1 MWGDLVTNLR
11 VLQPSKRSEPDSR
24 DAILSAARA
33 ALVAQSRA
41 IAELAGRLDTDFQ
54 VAVDLIVH
62 CRGRLVVCG
71 IGKSGHVGK
80 KLAAT
85 FCCSGTP
92 SIFLHAAE
100 AAHGDLGA
108 VANSDV
114 VMLVSNSG
122 ETEEV
127 VRLIP
132 FLRELGVSIIALVGD
147 RNSSIAR
154 NSDCALDVSVEKESC
169 PFDLVPTT
177 STLAALA
184 MGDAI
189 AIAVMHQRGF
199 SRDGFR
205 RYHPG
210 GSLGRNLSGCVRDVM
225 QRHPLPTCL
234 PNCAVGDA
242 LGNMTNSH
250 LGLIVVVDDSMAPI
264 GLLTDGDLRRALQ
277 RHGNLLSLPVSSV
290 MTTGPVVIQETARTR
305 DARERMHRLG
315 LRALLVVDSEGKL
328 TGVAEYLGDHAE

>member
-1 MWGDLVTNLR
+1 MTNLR
-11 VLQPSKRSEPDSR
+11 VLQPNKRSEPDCG
-24 DAILSAARA
+24 DAILDAARA
-33 ALVAQSRA
+33 ALVAQSQA
-41 IAELAGRLDTDFQ
+41 IAQLAGRLNGDFE
-54 VAVDLIVH
+54 VAVDLIVQ
-62 CRGRLVVCG
+62 CAGRLVVCG
-71 IGKSGHVGK
+71 IGKSGHIGK

-92 SIFLHAAE
+92 SIFLHAGE

-108 VANSDV
+108 VGNSDV

-122 ETEEV
+122 ETDEV

-147 RNSSIAR
+147 GNSSIAS
-154 NSDCALDVSVEKESC
+154 NADCVLDVSVERESC

-189 AIAVMHQRGF
+189 AMCVMRQRGF

-210 GSLGRNLSGCVRDVM
+210 GSLGRSLSGCVRDVM

-234 PNCAVGDA
+234 PDCAVGDA

-250 LGLIVVVDDSMAPI
+250 LGLIVVVDDFMAPI

-277 RHGNLLSLPVSSV
+277 RHENLLSLPVSAV
-290 MTTGPVVIQETARTR
+290 MTTGPVAIQESAPAR

-328 TGVAEYLGDHAE
+328 TGVAEYLGDHTE

>member
-1 MWGDLVTNLR
+1 MTNLR
-11 VLQPSKRSEPDSR
+11 VLQPSKRSEPDFR
-24 DAILSAARA
+24 ETLLVEARA
-33 ALVAQSRA
+33 ALNAQSQA
-41 IAELAGRLDTDFQ
+41 IADLAGRLDAEFQ
-54 VAVDLIVH
+54 VAVDLVAG
-62 CRGRLVVCG
+62 CQGRLVVCG
-71 IGKSGHVGK
+71 IGKSGHVGR

-85 FCCSGTP
+85 FSCSGTL
-92 SIFLHAAE
+92 SVFLHAGE

-108 VANSDV
+108 VGASDV

-147 RNSSIAR
+147 VNSSIAKH
-154 NSDCALDVSVEKESC
+154 SDCVLDVSVERETC

-177 STLAALA
+177 STLVALA
-184 MGDAI
+184 MGDAL
-189 AIAVMHQRGF
+189 AMSVMRQRGF
-199 SRDGFR
+199 SRNGLR

-225 QRHPLPTCL
+225 QRHPLPTCS
-234 PNCAVGDA
+234 PDCAVGDV
-242 LGNMTNSH
+242 LRNMSDGH
-250 LGLIVVVDDSMAPI
+250 LGLIVVVDSSMAPI

-277 RHGNLLSLPVSSV
+277 RHEELLSLPVSMV
-290 MTTGPVVIQETARTR
+290 MTTGPVTIQESARAR

-315 LRALLVVDSEGKL
+315 LRALVVVDSEGKL
-328 TGVAEYLGDHAE
+328 TGVAEYLGDHAFE